1 MCMIYTYIYIYIYI
15 IISYIHICKSTIHNH
30 ACRNVTFPRNSGGTR
45 VELAGTRVELTGTGL
60 ELVATGDGAFH
71 SLKIML
77 QVQEDWKQN
86 MAAAIAPIAME
97 MKPRQLS
104 WREMFGALRD
114 SLQSG
119 DLVDELKPQQTAE
132 SFDAGKVV

>member
-1 MCMIYTYIYIYIYI
+1 M
-15 IISYIHICKSTIHNH
+15 
-30 ACRNVTFPRNSGGTR
+30 
-45 VELAGTRVELTGTGL
+45 ELAGTRVELTGTGL

-77 QVQEDWKQN
+77 QVQEDWKKN
-86 MAAAIAPIAME
+86 KDAAIAPIAME

-119 DLVDELKPQQTAE
+119 DLVDELKPQQTEE
-132 SFDAGKVV
+132 SFDAEKVV